1 MRHAFSGLEL
11 PLSGLSHARGS
22 ARKYNLTNLSIQDPI
37 CREKVFT
44 RSPFKSLP
52 PVWSFAVPTGPV
64 IEGAPRRALLPG
76 SPGKPLAERVYG
88 VLLQRIITGSYLQG
102 QRLPTEQALCEAFQV
117 SRPVLRE
124 AMLRLKGEGWI
135 QSRQGSGSV
144 VMKGPENHP
153 LSFNRIGTLADIQ
166 RCFEFRCAFEPDGA
180 AHAALR
186 RDSDDIDH
194 MHAALEKLRE
204 ATRNHVHREDADFE
218 FHLAIAEASNNH
230 YFATALNALHNHVA
244 VGMKLHGLA
253 VSGPHS
259 ELESVYDEHC
269 AIHAAIVRADAPA
282 AAQAMLA
289 HLNSSRGRLFEG
301 HALAL
306 TKQDKGL
313 RNKA

>member
-1 MRHAFSGLEL
+1 MSNS
-11 PLSGLSHARGS
+11 PLS
-22 ARKYNLTNLSIQDPI
+22 
-37 CREKVFT
+37 E
-44 RSPFKSLP
+44 
-52 PVWSFAVPTGPV
+52 
-64 IEGAPRRALLPG
+64 PRAKRALLAGP
-76 SPGKPLAERVYG
+76 PGKPLAERVYG
-88 VLLQRIITGSYLQG
+88 LLLQRIITGTYLQG
-102 QRLPTEQALCEAFQV
+102 QRLPTEQALCETLMV

-124 AMLRLKGEGWI
+124 ALLRLKSEGWI

-166 RCFEFRCAFEPDGA
+166 RCFEFRCAFEPEGA

-186 RDSDDIDH
+186 RDGEDLER
-194 MHAALEKLRE
+194 MQAALAKLRE
-204 ATRNHVHREDADFE
+204 ATRNNEHREDADFE

-230 YFATALNALHNHVA
+230 YFATALNALHDHVA

-259 ELESVYDEHC
+259 ELESVYEEHS
-269 AIHAAIVRADAPA
+269 AIHAAILRGDAPA
-282 AAQAMLA
+282 AAAAMLA
-289 HLNSSRGRLFEG
+289 HLSSSRGRLFEG

-313 RNKA
+313 RE